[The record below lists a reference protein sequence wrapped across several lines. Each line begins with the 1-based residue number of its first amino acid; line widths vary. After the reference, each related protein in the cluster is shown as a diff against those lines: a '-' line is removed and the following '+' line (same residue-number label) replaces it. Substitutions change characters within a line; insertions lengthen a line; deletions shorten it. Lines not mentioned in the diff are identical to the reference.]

1 MCNRNLVKDR
11 LIELVSRTFHIPKDV
26 LLEQNKSLLN
36 VKLGL
41 NAVALVYL
49 YFLVQQEFG
58 VVFSKH
64 VLNQHRFD
72 SVETITDI
80 ILVELEHNEKDLLH
94 QSMQYEYN
102 VK

>member
-1 MCNRNLVKDR
+1 MCNRNLVKAK
-11 LIELVSRTFHIPKDV
+11 LIELVSRAFCVPKDV

-36 VKLGL
+36 AKLGL

-49 YFLVQQEFG
+49 YFLVQHEFG

-64 VLNQHRFD
+64 ILDQHRFD

-80 ILVELEHNEKDLLH
+80 ILDELEHNEKDLLH
-94 QSMQYEYN
+94 QSL
-102 VK
+102 